1 MVLWVDSWG
10 CGHSW
15 GNSWSICAWGRACF
29 CGTVGASPGS
39 GAGTPIP
46 LSCTLQPWLGAA
58 CPAAVPW
65 VVGAVFWVFFG
76 WAELALCYVLS
87 LSSFLQGFLYDLD
100 KVSGIS
106 VLSPLYSPSLCLG
119 CATASPALLALPC
132 CLVPWEGN
140 GLGLHRQ
147 SGPGGQGMKQR

>member
-1 MVLWVDSWG
+1 MVHLCLGQSLFLCGCRGQPRLWCWG
-10 CGHSW
+10 SHLSVMHSP
-15 GNSWSICAWGRACF
+15 ALA
-29 CGTVGASPGS
+29 GS
-39 GAGTPIP
+39 
-46 LSCTLQPWLGAA
+46 
-58 CPAAVPW
+58 CPTAVLW
-65 VVGAVFWVFFG
+65 VVGAICWVFFG

-106 VLSPLYSPSLCLG
+106 VSSPLYSPSLCLG

-132 CLVPWEGN
+132 YLVPWEGE

-147 SGPGGQGMKQR
+147 GSPGGQGMKQR